1 MVFLLRVKKVDLVGR
16 HRDEYA
22 AARTPRLVTAGRG
35 RYLALTGSGDP
46 GDPLFQV
53 QLGAIQELA
62 SSLKASKKI
71 RGKDFRI
78 PPPEALWWEA
88 EHGSPA
94 VAETG
99 SRSRWKLLLRVPNFV
114 KPRDLASAAEALRSR
129 GQGAAAGEVRL
140 EELREGRCIQA
151 LHLGPPGTEAETVER
166 MRRAAAAQG
175 LAFHGRH
182 HVIYLSDPR
191 RTAAERMR
199 TVLRRPVRS
208 AR

>member
-1 MVFLLRVKKVDLVGR
+1 VVFLLRVKKVDLVGR
-16 HRDEYA
+16 HRGEYA
-22 AARTPRLVTAGRG
+22 AARTPRIVTAGRG

-46 GDPLFQV
+46 GDALFRA
-53 QLGAIQELA
+53 QLGLLQELA
-62 SSLKASKKI
+62 ASLKASKKV
-71 RGKDFRI
+71 RGKDFRV
-78 PPPEALWWEA
+78 PPLEALWWEL
-88 EHGSPA
+88 EPGSPA
-94 VAETG
+94 VAEPG
-99 SRSRWKLLLRVPNFV
+99 SRPRWKLLLRVPNFV

-129 GQGAAAGEVRL
+129 GPGTAAGEVHL

-151 LHLGPPGTEAETVER
+151 LHLGPPGTEAETIER

-191 RTAAERMR
+191 RTEAERLR